1 MSIYNFTGLFKK
13 TSTGAIQVWRISVDG
28 STIKTRW
35 GQVDGAMQS
44 TSEIIKEGKN
54 VGKANATTPEEQA
67 FAEAK
72 STWELKLKKGYV
84 DEQGKAESGKV
95 DKIIEGGI
103 FPMLAH
109 TIEKR
114 GKDLKYPAYVQP
126 KLDGHRCIAIC
137 KNGKVTLWSRSR
149 KPITGVPHIIKA
161 LESIGGFAGE
171 NFMLDGELY
180 NHDYRFNFEELTHF
194 IRQQKPIAGHEVVQ
208 YHIYDLPIQE
218 DYEERLK
225 RLQNFFFNIPPHRE
239 TPLRLVKT
247 IMVGVKA
254 QLDVTYDQFIEEGY
268 EGAIVRNAK
277 GLYKNKRSSDL
288 LKVKRFQ
295 DEEFEVIEVVEGKGK
310 LVGHGIFICRC
321 VSPESP
327 EGKFKTKMVGDLG
340 NLKQY
345 WTDPSLAIGKYL
357 TVQFQG
363 YSKYGIP
370 RFPVGLRFRKDI

>member
-1 MSIYNFTGLFKK
+1 MKLSTLFKK
-13 TSTGAIQVWRISVDG
+13 TSTGAIQEWTIETVG
-28 STIKTRW
+28 STMKTHW
-35 GQVDGAMQS
+35 GQVGGTIQS
-44 TSEIIKEGKN
+44 TSETIKEGKN
-54 VGKANATTPEEQA
+54 TGKANATTPVQQA
-67 FAEAK
+67 EAEAK
-72 STWELKLKKGYV
+72 SAWDLKLKKGYV
-84 DEQGKAESGKV
+84 FDIDKAEAGKV

-161 LESIGGFAGE
+161 LEMIGGFAGE

-180 NHDYRFNFEELTHF
+180 NHEYHNNFEELTHF
-194 IRQQKPIAGHEVVQ
+194 IRQQKPAVGHEVVQ
-208 YHIYDLPIQE
+208 YHIYDLPIEE
-218 DYEERLK
+218 DYHERFMRLK
-225 RLQNFFFNIPPHRE
+225 TFFLNIPPVMGASLKFVE
-239 TPLRLVKT
+239 TVYVGSKDEMMKT
-247 IMVGVKA
+247 YNRFV
-254 QLDVTYDQFIEEGY
+254 EEGY
-268 EGAIVRNAK
+268 EGAIVRNAM

-288 LKVKRFQ
+288 LKVKQFQ
-295 DEEFEVIEVVEGKGK
+295 DAEFKIVDVIEGKGK
-310 LVGHGIFICRC
+310 LAGHGIFICAT
-321 VSPESP
+321 EKG
-327 EGKFKTKMVGDLG
+327 ENNFKAKLVGDLD

-345 WTDPSLAIGKYL
+345 WTNPKLALGRKL

-363 YSKYGIP
+363 YSRYGIP